1 VPDFKFP
8 NCLTKNLLE
17 SDSLPQLRN
26 LLEISFTIAS
36 FGTGEGGERVAVN
49 DGGAES
55 SGESDGAAIS
65 AWVEEREAKDPGRVG
80 GVDWLQSLLCAASRF
95 SVEAMNRIWSTFSH
109 EAIGFQGLISGGRP

>member
-1 VPDFKFP
+1 MRVPSVRERWIRLRKESGATLCLRSMSVKQL

-36 FGTGEGGERVAVN
+36 FRTGEGGERVEVN

-55 SGESDGAAIS
+55 GSESDGAAIS
-65 AWVEEREAKDPGRVG
+65 AWAEEREAEAVGRVHG
-80 GVDWLQSLLCAASRF
+80 ADRLQPIICAHGVTQL
-95 SVEAMNRIWSTFSH
+95 
-109 EAIGFQGLISGGRP
+109 